1 MHKVFIAIGSNIG
14 DRRKNIETAL
24 KKIEESGLN
33 IIKKSSIIETEPYGY
48 KDQDKFLNGVVLVE
62 TDLNPFE
69 LLELLLNIEKEMGRE
84 RKIKWGPRNIDL
96 DIIFY
101 DDLVI
106 DTENLKIPH
115 PDAHNRTFV
124 MGPIS
129 EIAPDFVHPVLKK
142 KVKEIYKELITRN
155 FL

>member
-24 KKIEESGLN
+24 KKMEELGLR

-62 TDLNPFE
+62 TGFDPFE

-124 MGPIS
+124 MGPLS

-142 KVKEIYKELITRN
+142 TVEEIYKELIEKN
-155 FL
+155 A